1 MIIINESRKENL
13 VPNNNNTIFDD
24 VFRTMVEKIP
34 ELVIP
39 LLNEVFGTDY
49 QENTSII
56 QMRNEHQTENG
67 ERITDSTLK
76 IGNRIYHIECQS
88 TRDPDMVMR
97 MGEYDFVIA
106 LENTYQTDGK
116 YYMKFPYSCVV
127 YIRERTEPEKLQM
140 IILMPDGKE
149 VEYNVPVMRAEAYT
163 IDDIFQ
169 KKLTLLLPYYI
180 IRYKKNNKETD
191 EEILKKLTP
200 EYKQI
205 VNYLNQELL
214 SKGKG
219 KEYRYIVDLIIRVA
233 DYTFADRLAIRK
245 GIGDIMGG
253 KVLELETDR
262 IINQSVAKGSMD
274 KSKEIARKLLRL
286 NHYSIE
292 EISAIT
298 DLPMKDVE
306 DLR

>member
-1 MIIINESRKENL
+1 
-13 VPNNNNTIFDD
+13 
-24 VFRTMVEKIP
+24 
-34 ELVIP
+34 
-39 LLNEVFGTDY
+39 
-49 QENTSII
+49 
-56 QMRNEHQTENG
+56 
-67 ERITDSTLK
+67 
-76 IGNRIYHIECQS
+76 
-88 TRDPDMVMR
+88 
-97 MGEYDFVIA
+97 
-106 LENTYQTDGK
+106 
-116 YYMKFPYSCVV
+116 
-127 YIRERTEPEKLQM
+127 M

-233 DYTFADRLAIRK
+233 DYTFADRPAIRK